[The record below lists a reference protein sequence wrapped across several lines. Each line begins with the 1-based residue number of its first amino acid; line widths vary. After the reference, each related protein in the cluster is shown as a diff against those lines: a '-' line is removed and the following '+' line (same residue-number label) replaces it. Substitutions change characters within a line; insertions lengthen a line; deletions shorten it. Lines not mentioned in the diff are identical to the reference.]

1 MPCIDFGKTTEPEI
15 ISLSRLTNL
24 LFQKISGLLNFFD
37 GLRAKHNGA
46 VIMINTDKHSDKTSS
61 HISSEL
67 QKRHLNVPLFLVI
80 TSVSILIVC
89 ILLLFYC
96 STKMRNAKEPYYFED
111 ERIVNTL
118 ASRTPSE
125 AVFASVSNRGTNFQ
139 AIQPAQ
145 KPEIDP
151 AQIQR
156 HVVYNAVINI
166 VVERISGS
174 LNQIKTTVTNMG
186 GYMQEMSSNSIT
198 LKVPAGKLQDA
209 IAEVEKLGEVTLK
222 DIKGTDVTE
231 EMRDLNIRLRNAE
244 QVRDRL
250 IKLLDRAEKVEEA
263 LKIEKELERITETIE
278 LLKGK
283 ITYFQ
288 NKVAFSTL
296 TIHFNSPLPQDNI
309 TTGTPFHWVHRLGCE
324 LTRPV
329 NTQTYQSKFFSP
341 KPVFTLPDGYIKY
354 FQDKNLT
361 RAMSADGVMIHLH
374 KEKNYTGGSVKFW
387 ASLVRRVLVEQKVIH
402 IDKKLEL
409 KIKNKN
415 DAVLFAGHKQ
425 IGTKQH
431 GYIIALATTKRNI
444 YVFEAWGPLQEF
456 DKDRSKL
463 ENAIKSMQL

>member
-1 MPCIDFGKTTEPEI
+1 
-15 ISLSRLTNL
+15 
-24 LFQKISGLLNFFD
+24 
-37 GLRAKHNGA
+37 
-46 VIMINTDKHSDKTSS
+46 MINKDKHSDKTSS
-61 HISSEL
+61 HISSEPR
-67 QKRHLNVPLFLVI
+67 KRRLNMPLFLII

-89 ILLLFYC
+89 ILLLFC
-96 STKMRNAKEPYYFED
+96 RSTTKMQSATEQYSFE
-111 ERIVNTL
+111 EGMAGKL
-118 ASRTPSE
+118 ARGRHGQ
-125 AVFASVSNRGTNFQ
+125 AVFAGISNRGTDFQ
-139 AIQPAQ
+139 AVQPAQ
-145 KPEIDP
+145 KPKIDP

-156 HVVYNAVINI
+156 HVVYNAVINV
-166 VVERISGS
+166 VVERISDS
-174 LNQIKTTVTNMG
+174 LNQIKTAVTNMG

-198 LKVPAGKLQDA
+198 LKVPADKLQDA
-209 IAEVEKLGEVTLK
+209 IAEVEKLGEVILK

-250 IKLLDRAEKVEEA
+250 VKLLDRAEKVEEA

-283 ITYFQ
+283 ITYLQ

-296 TIHFNSPLPQDNI
+296 TIHFNSPLPQDDI

-324 LTRPV
+324 LTRPL

-341 KPVFTLPDGYIKY
+341 RSVFTLPDGYIKY
-354 FQDKNLT
+354 FQDKNRT
-361 RAMSADGVMIHLH
+361 RAMSTDGVMIHLH

-402 IDKKLEL
+402 IDKNLEL

-415 DAVLFAGHKQ
+415 DAVIFAGSKQ

-431 GYIIALATTKRNI
+431 GYIVGLATTKRNI